1 MKPIKSKEAVP
12 ADTGL
17 ASNKSTETTLSPQS
31 AAVKSAALVYPPTV
45 PGVKDKK
52 LVEIVNDAGFKRFG
66 KSLMSE
72 CRKPELC
79 GVCLQPAAVEA
90 IFKVYPEAR
99 PDAPESRRK
108 RKGDGHRYSRRAGCR
123 LSEEVLTQLN
133 AYIQIDGTYQYVSE
147 LVHALLMGWLAD
159 RKRHYRRVI

>member
-1 MKPIKSKEAVP
+1 MAELI
-12 ADTGL
+12 
-17 ASNKSTETTLSPQS
+17 
-31 AAVKSAALVYPPTV
+31 YPPTV

-52 LVEIVNDAGFKRFG
+52 LVEIVNDAGFKRFS

-90 IFKVYPEAR
+90 IYATYPEAR

-108 RKGDGHRYSRRAGCR
+108 RNGDGHRFTRRAGCR
-123 LSEEVLTQLN
+123 LSEEVLTELN

-147 LVHALLMGWLAD
+147 LVEALLMDWLD
-159 RKRHYRRVI
+159 ERKRYFRRTS